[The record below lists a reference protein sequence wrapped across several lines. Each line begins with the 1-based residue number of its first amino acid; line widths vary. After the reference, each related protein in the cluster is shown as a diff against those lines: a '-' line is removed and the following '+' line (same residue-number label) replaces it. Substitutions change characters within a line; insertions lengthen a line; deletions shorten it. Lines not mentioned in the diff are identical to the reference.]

1 MTFSSLLSISAAGG
15 ADTASFLAFGLALA
29 VVITFS
35 KAGGYISVR
44 LHQPAVLGELLAGL
58 ILGPSV
64 LYFLQW
70 DIFASHAT
78 LLQVELQH
86 FAEIGVLL
94 LMFIAGLE
102 LHLSDLLKSGKV
114 AVLAG
119 VIGVA
124 FPLLLGAVSML
135 LFHYPIDR
143 AIFVGLILSATSV
156 SISAQTLIE
165 LGHLRTRVGF
175 GLLGSAV
182 LDDVL
187 VILGISI
194 FFAVVESS
202 GEGGAL
208 SILIL
213 IGRMVLFLSVFGL
226 FGLFALPK
234 LISRIERLPI
244 SRGLLAFVF
253 VVMLLYAW
261 AAETIGHM
269 APITGAFLA
278 GLVLSRSPFKER
290 IKKQFS
296 SVAYGIFVPVFFV
309 SVGLSANARLI
320 DSSVAWLLI
329 VLTLGAVVGKVLGSG
344 LGSYW
349 GGLNRREAL
358 QLGLGMMSRGE
369 VGLIIANNGINSG
382 IISPQIFAVVVGIVI
397 ITTLATPI
405 FLRLSFRQPQKA

>member
-1 MTFSSLLSISAAGG
+1 MTFSSFFSISTAGG

-29 VVITFS
+29 LVITFS

-44 LHQPAVLGELLAGL
+44 LNQPAVLGELLAGL

-70 DIFASHAT
+70 NVFASHAT

-114 AVLAG
+114 SVLSG

-124 FPLLLGAVSML
+124 LPLFLGIVSML
-135 LFHYPIDR
+135 AFNYPIDR

-165 LGHLRTRVGF
+165 LGYLRTRVGF

-226 FGLFALPK
+226 FGLIVLPK
-234 LISRIERLPI
+234 LITRIERLPI

-253 VVMLLYAW
+253 VVMLGYAW
-261 AAETIGHM
+261 AAETVGHM

-278 GLVLSRSPFKER
+278 GLVLSRSPLKER
-290 IKKQFS
+290 IKEQFS

-320 DSSVAWLLI
+320 DSSVVWLLI
-329 VLTLGAVVGKVLGSG
+329 VLTIGAVIGKVLGSG
-344 LGSYW
+344 LASYW
-349 GGLNRREAL
+349 GGAESPR
-358 QLGLGMMSRGE
+358 GLAIRFGYDVAWGGR
-369 VGLIIANNGINSG
+369 
-382 IISPQIFAVVVGIVI
+382 PDY
-397 ITTLATPI
+397 
-405 FLRLSFRQPQKA
+405 RQRWH